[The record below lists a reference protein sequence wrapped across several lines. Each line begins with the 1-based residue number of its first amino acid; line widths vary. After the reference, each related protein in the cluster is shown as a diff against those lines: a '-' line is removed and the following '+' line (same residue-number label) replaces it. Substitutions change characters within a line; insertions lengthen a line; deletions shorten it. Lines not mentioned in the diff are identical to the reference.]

1 MPIVNINLIMI
12 REPTFP
18 DIIMINNKI
27 ERRLIYMFAY
37 GK

>member
-12 REPTFP
+12 RKPTFP
-18 DIIMINNKI
+18 DIIIIKNKI
-27 ERRLIYMFAY
+27 EGHLIYMFAY